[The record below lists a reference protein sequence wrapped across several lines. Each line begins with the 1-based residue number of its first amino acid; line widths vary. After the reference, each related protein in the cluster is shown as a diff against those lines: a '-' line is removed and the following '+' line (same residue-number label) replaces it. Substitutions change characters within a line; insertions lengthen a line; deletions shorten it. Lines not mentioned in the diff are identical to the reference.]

1 MSTPIP
7 QPPGVPLLGNIFDV
21 DPSNTWWSLKTLAEK
36 YGEWIPSANTHRNKN
51 HRTADRDP

>member
-7 QPPGVPLLGNIFDV
+7 RPKGVPLLGNIFDV

-36 YGEWIPSANTHRNKN
+36 YGE
-51 HRTADRDP
+51 